1 MTAPVD
7 RCPSCLCGDCGGRL
21 DQHTDGGCGC
31 ESCEPS
37 PHLGPG
43 YPCSL
48 AGFVPEQRLGVLA
61 EALAPW
67 LSAHLNERMRL
78 RSLAAAH
85 AAYHAL
91 NDYDHPGDPDA

>member
-1 MTAPVD
+1 MPDTPVD
-7 RCPSCLCGDCGGRL
+7 RCPRCLCGDCGGRL
-21 DQHTDGGCGC
+21 DQHTAGGCGC
-31 ESCEPS
+31 EDCGADPR
-37 PHLGPG
+37 LA
-43 YPCSL
+43 CSL
-48 AGFVPEQRLGVLA
+48 ADFLPEQRLGILA

-91 NDYDHPGDPDA
+91 NDYDYPGEADA